1 MSDKNAEPHSVAQAW
16 AEASGAARPA
26 PKKSKK
32 KPHKKAMKP
41 DVRRYVSVLVVLVVL
56 LAVCF
61 VGFWP
66 LDQKITQGL
75 DIKGGVSVIMTAEK
89 PDGSDVTDTDME
101 SAVAIVTNR
110 VNSLGA
116 SEATVQRQGTNQIL
130 IQIPGATNAQEVIDT
145 MGTTGTLEFV
155 DLNDI
160 ADQDALAKINAGA
173 TGVKLEPGTY
183 EAFMTG
189 DQIESVTIGMQS
201 SGSAYYAVNLHLD
214 AQGTKAFGDVTRV
227 LADTKSRIAILLDG
241 VVQSA
246 PAVQTAIT
254 NGDVSI
260 TGNYSL
266 EEAKSFK
273 TVLESGA
280 LPVTLEYSESSYVGP
295 TLGQDSL
302 MQGLVA
308 VVVGFI
314 LILVYL
320 FVFYQGM
327 GLIYLGIFAALSSM
341 GLFALSLSGLA
352 GVVLTIGMA
361 ADSTILVLERFRE
374 ELRAGKSVRTASISG
389 SKHGI
394 MTALD
399 AGVVSLISALGL
411 FFLTTGSARGFGLTL
426 ALGVL
431 CSFFTLLMFTTPAI
445 RLLGRGAVEKN
456 PGFWGVKADMEEAKK
471 PAASAVKG
479 GEQDA

>member
-41 DVRRYVSVLVVLVVL
+41 DVRRYVSVLVVLIVL

-189 DQIESVTIGMQS
+189 DQI
-201 SGSAYYAVNLHLD
+201 
-214 AQGTKAFGDVTRV
+214 
-227 LADTKSRIAILLDG
+227 
-241 VVQSA
+241 
-246 PAVQTAIT
+246 
-254 NGDVSI
+254 
-260 TGNYSL
+260 
-266 EEAKSFK
+266 
-273 TVLESGA
+273 
-280 LPVTLEYSESSYVGP
+280 
-295 TLGQDSL
+295 
-302 MQGLVA
+302 
-308 VVVGFI
+308 
-314 LILVYL
+314 
-320 FVFYQGM
+320 
-327 GLIYLGIFAALSSM
+327 
-341 GLFALSLSGLA
+341 
-352 GVVLTIGMA
+352 
-361 ADSTILVLERFRE
+361 
-374 ELRAGKSVRTASISG
+374 
-389 SKHGI
+389 
-394 MTALD
+394 
-399 AGVVSLISALGL
+399 
-411 FFLTTGSARGFGLTL
+411 
-426 ALGVL
+426 
-431 CSFFTLLMFTTPAI
+431 
-445 RLLGRGAVEKN
+445 
-456 PGFWGVKADMEEAKK
+456 
-471 PAASAVKG
+471 
-479 GEQDA
+479 